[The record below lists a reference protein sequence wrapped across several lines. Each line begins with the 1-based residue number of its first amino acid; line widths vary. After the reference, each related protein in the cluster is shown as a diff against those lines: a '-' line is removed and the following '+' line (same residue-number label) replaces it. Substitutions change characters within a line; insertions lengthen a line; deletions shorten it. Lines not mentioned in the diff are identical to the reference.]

1 MRVHFIHKR
10 KSRISAVRPH
20 TPLRCLFPR
29 QIHFNRALIYTVQ
42 LSACLHIFNFTV
54 DILDNIHTAQFA
66 TPYKV
71 LVPHLRTAMHRTTL
85 QCGRQNVSHFGTRRG
100 DTPETPKRTAQPF
113 IEQCTHL
120 IGRVLYNT
128 AGHTSL
134 FDKLIAPKYGRVA
147 HCRTIFV
154 QHNFHGSRLYGVCG
168 VWCAKKL
175 YTDAATQKYIGLTTR
190 VNRFDTQLSAVLVRD
205 LIYLWSLL
213 GIESYYMIGFGGWW
227 AAGFR

>member
-10 KSRISAVRPH
+10 TSRISAVRPH

-71 LVPHLRTAMHRTTL
+71 LVPHLRTAMH
-85 QCGRQNVSHFGTRRG
+85 GRRGGQNVSHFGTRRC

-113 IEQCTHL
+113 IEQCTPL

-154 QHNFHGSRLYGVCG
+154 QHNFHGFSVYTEFVVCD
-168 VWCAKKL
+168 AQKN
-175 YTDAATQKYIGLTTR
+175 YTRMRQPRSI
-190 VNRFDTQLSAVLVRD
+190 
-205 LIYLWSLL
+205 
-213 GIESYYMIGFGGWW
+213 
-227 AAGFR
+227 